1 MEGLEIKEKKLYEVL
16 SNKDFRIDS
25 SFYTKEP
32 KKNPD
37 LIYAKI
43 GEHLIS
49 SQYGI
54 SIEMN
59 TDSVGYPIYRMNEIH
74 DMYAILMSINVLI
87 LHKPNTTDSH

>member
-49 SQYGI
+49 S
-54 SIEMN
+54 
-59 TDSVGYPIYRMNEIH
+59 
-74 DMYAILMSINVLI
+74 
-87 LHKPNTTDSH
+87 